1 MQNFEGFV
9 QAPTPGRMVEGTS
22 RETWLSD
29 GLKLGGIEAMEAE
42 ADTNELS
49 SVGVSCC

>member
-9 QAPTPGRMVEGTS
+9 HAPTKGRMADGTS

-29 GLKLGGIEAMEAE
+29 GLKFGGIEAIEAE